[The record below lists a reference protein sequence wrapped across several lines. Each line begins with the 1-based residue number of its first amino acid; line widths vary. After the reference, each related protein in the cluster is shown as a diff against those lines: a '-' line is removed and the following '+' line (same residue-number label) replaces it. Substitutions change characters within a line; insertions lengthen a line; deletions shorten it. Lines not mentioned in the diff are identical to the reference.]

1 MQEKIDMAEVL
12 KYPLT
17 PVLLCLRHVGGSVN
31 STPKSNLLNYIDP
44 QFVTVL
50 PSSIDVTM
58 IDTAFFYTCKYIY
71 QIHLEE

>member
-31 STPKSNLLNYIDP
+31 STPKLNLLNYIDP
-44 QFVTVL
+44 QFVAVL

-58 IDTAFFYTCKYIY
+58 IDTAFFCTCK
-71 QIHLEE
+71 